1 VGLAV
6 GVALAAPAAA
16 QTTSDSAAADPLRV
30 RAIEIH
36 THDVFARGEA
46 HGLIPRVA
54 NGLHITTRPWI
65 VRRELLVRPGERYD
79 SARIAETERN
89 LRSLRVF
96 RRVRIDSVR
105 TDSGLVLKVETQD
118 AFSTRADFAFGRS
131 GGGRRGLTWSVGAQ
145 ERNLFGTATS
155 LGARYRQTPD
165 RSAVLFLGQRS
176 RLFRNSI
183 GVAAIYD
190 DRSDGRLS
198 WLSVYQPFLSFSATS
213 SWYLTGEERDERVL
227 RFFEGADDPG
237 ITLRRRFWLASGG
250 VSFAPVA
257 QPGGFVRWGIAAQ
270 LRRDDYAAETRADTL
285 GRSVSGAVGTYVQ
298 WQRARFVVGQGIE
311 GFGREEDVDLSTLVH
326 LGLYLTPAAFGYTEG
341 GIVPNATV
349 RSGVAFRR
357 GFARAAASALARI
370 TEAGWVDSGSVHIG
384 GMAVIQ
390 PRPRQ
395 LAVLYAS
402 HGWQRNPM
410 PGGEFDLGLVLGPRG
425 FGRHAFTG
433 DRAFFA
439 TAEYRYTITEEL
451 LRSAGLGF
459 AAFADYGGAWYA
471 GQRRRTGYAI
481 GLGLRFGVTIDT
493 GLEPIRVDLARIGG
507 SGLERGR
514 WELAIG
520 KGFVFNSLT
529 LRLEP

>member
-1 VGLAV
+1 L
-6 GVALAAPAAA
+6 A
-16 QTTSDSAAADPLRV
+16 QTTPDSAAADPLRV
-30 RAIEIH
+30 RAVEIL
-36 THDVFARGEA
+36 THDVFPRSEA
-46 HGLIPRVA
+46 QGLIPRVA
-54 NGLHITTRPWI
+54 NGLHITTRQWI

-79 SARIAETERN
+79 SARVAETERN
-89 LRSLRVF
+89 LRALRVF

-105 TDSGLVLKVETQD
+105 TDSGLVLRVETRD

-165 RSAVLFLGQRS
+165 RSAVLFLGQRP

-198 WLSVYQPFLSFSATS
+198 WLSVHRPFLSFSATS
-213 SWYLTGEERDERVL
+213 SWYLSGEERDERVL
-227 RFFEGADDPG
+227 RFFEGAEDPG
-237 ITLRRRFWLASGG
+237 VALRRRFWLASGG

-257 QPGGFVRWGIAAQ
+257 RPSGFVRWGVSAQ
-270 LRRDDYAAETRADTL
+270 LRRDDYADETRVDTL
-285 GRSVSGAVGTYVQ
+285 GHSVSGAVGAYLQ

-326 LGLYLTPAAFGYTEG
+326 VGVHLTPAGFGYRES
-341 GIVPNATV
+341 GIVPNATL
-349 RSGVAFRR
+349 RTGVGFRG
-357 GFARAAASALARI
+357 GFARAAATALARI
-370 TEAGWVDSGSVHIG
+370 TESGWVDSGSVHLA
-384 GMAVIQ
+384 GMAVLQ
-390 PRPRQ
+390 PRARH
-395 LAVLYAS
+395 LAVLYAG
-402 HGWQRNPM
+402 HGWQENPM
-410 PGGEFDLGLVLGPRG
+410 PGAEFDLGLVLGPRG

-451 LRSAGLGF
+451 LRTVGLGL

-471 GQRRRTGYAI
+471 GSPRRTGYAF

-493 GLEPIRVDLARIGG
+493 GLEPLRVDLARIGG
-507 SGLERGR
+507 TGLERGR